1 MIISRKVLLFSEYMM
16 LFDQIIENSLEEEE
30 DENDNKIEDKA
41 VIEMEKIVYSL
52 NETVTK
58 FWFLSNI
65 FSIPVQI
72 YDQSQFSDIHIIKS
86 IFSHLDAVTKM
97 KRIVKNTTE
106 WS

>member
-58 FWFLSNI
+58 F
-65 FSIPVQI
+65 
-72 YDQSQFSDIHIIKS
+72 
-86 IFSHLDAVTKM
+86 
-97 KRIVKNTTE
+97 
-106 WS
+106 